1 MFIIHYNAL
10 LTFESVD
17 KVLNCDS
24 LGPDS
29 LEEENGEWTEQKI
42 AGRGLRRESSREGLC
57 KALLPFLLPSPSL
70 GSLCSLFVA
79 VHE

>member
-24 LGPDS
+24 LGADS

-57 KALLPFLLPSPSL
+57 CPFLLPSPSL

>member
-1 MFIIHYNAL
+1 MFIIYYNAL

-42 AGRGLRRESSREGLC
+42 AGKGLRRESSREGLC
-57 KALLPFLLPSPSL
+57 CPFLLPTPSL
-70 GSLCSLFVA
+70 GSLCSLSVA
-79 VHE
+79 IQE